1 MPTKIALADKSLLT
15 QQASTL
21 TPDQVELPGIDV
33 DSVDS
38 DILRNALERARQR
51 LNGEISAKHNSHHS
65 HHSHGTA
72 AW

>member
-1 MPTKIALADKSLLT
+1 MPTKIADKTLL
-15 QQASTL
+15 QQQVLTL
-21 TPDQVELPGIDV
+21 TSDQVELLPIDP

-38 DILRNALERARQR
+38 EILRGALKRANDR
-51 LNGEISAKHNSHHS
+51 LNREITAKHNSHHS

>member
-1 MPTKIALADKSLLT
+1 MPTKIALTDKSLLQ
-15 QQASTL
+15 QQAL
-21 TPDQVELPGIDV
+21 TVTSDQVELLPIDP

-38 DILRNALERARQR
+38 EILRNALERARER
-51 LNGEISAKHNSHHS
+51 LNGEITARHNSHHS

>member
-1 MPTKIALADKSLLT
+1 MSTKIALADNPLL
-15 QQASTL
+15 QEQAVTL
-21 TPDQVELPGIDV
+21 TSDQLELPAINPDNV
-33 DSVDS
+33 DSE
-38 DILRNALERARQR
+38 ILRHALKRASER

>member
-1 MPTKIALADKSLLT
+1 MPTKIALADKSLLN

-21 TPDQVELPGIDV
+21 TSDQVELPSIDP

-38 DILRNALERARQR
+38 EILRGALKRASER